1 MPFNR
6 YLKQVVY
13 QFIFSSRF
21 RQDNQKV
28 TEEFYDLQWLH
39 YVIAE
44 VFFRSC
50 KLHIS
55 AVLWYDIWKYMF
67 LCGTMHKNK
76 LRVMCMAAKKVYAVR
91 KGHKVGVFD
100 TWEECKAAVD
110 GFSGAEYKGFP
121 TRAEA
126 ESYCF
131 GEAVNGAKKGQAEV
145 VTAYEQAGND
155 EPKPFKHSETMAQDQ
170 LIAYVDGSYEHSLL
184 KYAFGCIFLMPDG
197 TVYVENGS
205 GNNPESAKLRN
216 VTGEMLGSMFAVRWA
231 IKNGFRQI
239 ELRYDYEGVEKWV
252 TGAWKSKTE
261 LTQKYAQSMQMWSAQ
276 IGIKFTKVAAHS
288 NVFFNELADKQA
300 KQALVDKEG
309 IPAIRLK
316 EEMEPWKGQD

>member
-1 MPFNR
+1 
-6 YLKQVVY
+6 
-13 QFIFSSRF
+13 
-21 RQDNQKV
+21 
-28 TEEFYDLQWLH
+28 
-39 YVIAE
+39 
-44 VFFRSC
+44 
-50 KLHIS
+50 
-55 AVLWYDIWKYMF
+55 
-67 LCGTMHKNK
+67 
-76 LRVMCMAAKKVYAVR
+76 MAAKKVYAVR

-110 GFSGAEYKGFP
+110 GFSGAEYKGFSN
-121 TRAEA
+121 RAEA
-126 ESYCF
+126 ESYCY
-131 GEAVNGAKKGQAEV
+131 GAAVSGMETGQAADD
-145 VTAYEQAGND
+145 TAIASGCVGGAASNLIQPY
-155 EPKPFKHSETMAQDQ
+155 KHSETMAKDQ
-170 LIAYVDGSYEHSLL
+170 VIAYVDGSYEHSLL

-239 ELRYDYEGVEKWV
+239 EIRYDYEGVEKWV

-261 LTQKYAQSMQMWSAQ
+261 LTQKYAQSMQMWSVQ

-300 KQALVDKEG
+300 KLALVDKEG

>member
-1 MPFNR
+1 
-6 YLKQVVY
+6 
-13 QFIFSSRF
+13 
-21 RQDNQKV
+21 
-28 TEEFYDLQWLH
+28 
-39 YVIAE
+39 
-44 VFFRSC
+44 
-50 KLHIS
+50 
-55 AVLWYDIWKYMF
+55 
-67 LCGTMHKNK
+67 
-76 LRVMCMAAKKVYAVR
+76 MAAKKVYAVR
-91 KGHKVGVFD
+91 KGYKVGVFD

-110 GFSGAEYKGFP
+110 CFSGAEYKGFP

-126 ESYCF
+126 EAYCYGVGVAVGTTQSY
-131 GEAVNGAKKGQAEV
+131 
-145 VTAYEQAGND
+145 
-155 EPKPFKHSETMAQDQ
+155 KHSEAMAQDQ

-231 IKNGFRQI
+231 IKNGFRNI
-239 ELRYDYEGVEKWV
+239 EIRYDYEGVEKWV
-252 TGAWKSKTE
+252 TGAWKCKTE
-261 LTQKYAQSMQMWSAQ
+261 LTQKYAQSMQMWAGQ

-288 NVFFNELADKQA
+288 NVFFNELADQQA
-300 KQALVDKEG
+300 KQALVDKDG